1 MNDNNTNNNL
11 DNYMENEKSN
21 KDAEFSVQRKKAM
34 INGNY
39 ESFHE
44 YEKTYLNKISKL
56 AI

>member
-1 MNDNNTNNNL
+1 MNDNNTKDNL
-11 DNYMENEKSN
+11 DNYMENEESN

-34 INGNY
+34 INGNF